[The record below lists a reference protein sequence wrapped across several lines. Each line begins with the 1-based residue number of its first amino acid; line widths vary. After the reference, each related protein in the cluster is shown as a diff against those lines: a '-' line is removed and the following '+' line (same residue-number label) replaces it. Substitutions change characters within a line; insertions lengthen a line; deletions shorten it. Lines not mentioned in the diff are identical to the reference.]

1 MKEMI
6 GYFGI
11 IMIVVAL
18 VALIVQSV
26 MKARHKGED
35 GASAA
40 AAPKKERKSKK
51 AKPPKEPKKKKA
63 QVQFSV
69 PGGSEPPASAPK
81 APQANAFQ
89 KDTAGAY
96 GAAPMESYRRE
107 QMASGTVLM
116 DEISGFGE
124 TQVIGGAPILHYNG
138 TAGFPPQV
146 CVTLRDG
153 VFTIGRVDVALGRAQ
168 SDFEFP
174 AETKAVSR
182 RHAAISRD
190 QEGYI
195 IQDLGSKAGTFV
207 NGMKLQP
214 QVLYRLENGYTIS
227 FGNGGAD
234 YIWEE

>member
-1 MKEMI
+1 MKQMV

-18 VALIVQSV
+18 VALVAQSV

-35 GASAA
+35 GAPAA
-40 AAPKKERKSKK
+40 AAPRKERKARK
-51 AKPPKEPKKKKA
+51 AKPPKEPKKKA

-69 PGGSEPPASAPK
+69 PGSPEPPASAPK
-81 APQANAFQ
+81 APQADAFQ
-89 KDTAGAY
+89 KDAAGAY
-96 GAAPMESYRRE
+96 GAAPMEPYRRE
-107 QMASGTVLM
+107 QMAAGTVLM
-116 DEISGFGE
+116 DETGGFGE
-124 TQVIGGAPILHYNG
+124 TQVTAGVPALHYTG

-146 CVTLRDG
+146 RVTLRDG
-153 VFTIGRVDVALGRAQ
+153 TFTIGRVDVALGHAQ